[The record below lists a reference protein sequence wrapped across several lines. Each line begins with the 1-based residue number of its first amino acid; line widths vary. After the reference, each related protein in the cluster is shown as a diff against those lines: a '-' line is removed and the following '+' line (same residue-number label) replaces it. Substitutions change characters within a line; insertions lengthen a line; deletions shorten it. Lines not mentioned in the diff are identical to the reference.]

1 MEYKIPGGTVRK
13 LFLAIGIITICI
25 TSISQEIQHEAVA
38 INIEVPVRV
47 FKGDTFIDSL
57 TIDDFEVYEDGVVQK
72 VEAIYLVK
80 KTDIERE
87 ELGIQSK
94 EAQKR
99 FIPEVSKRYFVLVFE
114 TIDYL
119 PQLGEVIDYFFSKV
133 YSKDDSLTVVSPI
146 KTYDLRKEIFKLK
159 PLDRIIEE
167 LKQTLKKDTINGNME
182 YKSIMREI
190 ISGAAWEDDSTNDMR
205 IRRLRE
211 LRYIE
216 ESKLLNFSNYLKDI
230 DGQKHVFFFYQREV
244 LPKFYDPG
252 NYERYMAKIEDYQFD
267 ITFDADRV
275 KQVFS
280 DSSITAH
287 FLYLTNT
294 QQFSLNVMRQKV
306 GSVELQ
312 DRSMNIFSAFN
323 EVARAT
329 GGVTDS
335 SMNPVS
341 IFKKAVTASENY
353 YLLYYTPKDYKSDG
367 KFRNIK
373 VKVKGQKYRVLHRA
387 GYLAD

>member
-1 MEYKIPGGTVRK
+1 MKK
-13 LFLAIGIITICI
+13 SFLAIGILAVCI
-25 TSISQEIQHEAVA
+25 ASTSQEIQHEAVA

-57 TIDDFEVYEDGVVQK
+57 TINDFEVYEDGVVQK

-87 ELGIQSK
+87 ELGIQTK

-119 PQLGEVIDYFFSKV
+119 PQLGEVIDYFFSNV

-146 KTYDLRKEIFKLK
+146 KTYNLQKEIFKLK

-167 LKQTLKKDTINGNME
+167 LKQTLKKDTINGNRE
-182 YKSIMREI
+182 YKNIMRDI
-190 ISGAAWEDDSTNDMR
+190 INGAQWEDDSTNDMR
-205 IRRLRE
+205 IMRLRE

-230 DGQKHVFFFYQREV
+230 DGQKHVFLFYQREV

-252 NYERYMAKIEDYQFD
+252 NYEAYMAKIEDYQFD
-267 ITFDADRV
+267 ITFDADKV

-294 QQFSLNVMRQKV
+294 QHFSLSVMRQKS
-306 GSVELQ
+306 GSVMLQ

-335 SMNPVS
+335 SMNPAH

-353 YLLYYTPKDYKSDG
+353 YLLYYIPKDYKSDG

-373 VKVKGQKYRVLHRA
+373 VKVKGKNYRVLHRA